1 MATAVNIVL
10 ADALATPVNH
20 TFIPLGKDAQGV
32 FWFEDQS
39 QVSPIGYWRISAELK
54 RPLPGGPNAQSS
66 SDRVARVK
74 LTLHEPALETLGT
87 SDSGLTPPAT
97 IAYIS
102 RVSTEYVLP
111 ERGSIQNRKDLRKMN
126 SNLQENAQV
135 VAMVENLIPV
145 Y

>member
-1 MATAVNIVL
+1 MANATNIVL

-20 TFIPLGKDAQGV
+20 TFIPLGKDANNV

-39 QVSPIGYWRISAELK
+39 QPSPIGFWRISAALI
-54 RPLPGGPNAQSS
+54 RPLPGGPGARSS
-66 SDRVARVK
+66 NDRVSRVK
-74 LTLHEPALETLGT
+74 LTLHEPILETLGT

-97 IAYIS
+97 IAYID
-102 RVSTEYVLP
+102 RVSTEYILS
-111 ERGSIQNRKDLRKMN
+111 ERSSSQNRKDLRKMN
-126 SNLQENAQV
+126 ANLQNEPQV